1 MSERLDASVR
11 AGHEVH
17 RVKVLYIQMRQ
28 FFLALHDYV
37 MRFHHRGPRGGLGVL
52 FGLMA
57 AGQLALA
64 PVSAQ
69 LLPERNRGI
78 PSGSPVREDDARS
91 DRDSQDRPPPV
102 DAGSAAPDYRIE
114 PIEIRDNGGV
124 SVPNVSET
132 STHTKAPPP
141 PNEFDRF
148 VTQVTGETLT
158 RFGASLLLPGS
169 RDFALPATATVP
181 PDYVLNVGDVV
192 AISMAGSVEGSVER
206 QIDTNGRIFLPRV
219 GAVQLAGVRYGDL
232 KDVISA
238 AIGTQFRGYT
248 VNVSVPQ
255 LRGIRIYVTGF
266 ANNPGAYTVSSL
278 STMVNAVL
286 AAGGPS
292 AGGSFRTIR
301 LVRNNEVIREMDLY
315 DVILRGDKSSDAIL
329 QNQDVIQIEP
339 LGKEVAITGSVNSPA
354 IFEAKAGETLE
365 TLLGYAGGMSSLA
378 DTGRLMLYRL
388 ADFNEV
394 GVREI
399 ERARAASTALA
410 AGDIVQVLSEGSLAR
425 PIAKQ
430 SVLVRVEGEV
440 ERPGNYYL
448 PASSSVGDALAQAGG
463 LTREAYVF
471 GTRFERVSVQR
482 QQRVSFGEALQQ
494 MEVALAAA
502 PLSQGLNSNAG
513 ERASQLAAA
522 QAVLQKLREAQPD
535 GRIVL
540 DISATSS
547 QLPADFI
554 LENNDRIVIPPR
566 PTTVGVFGAVYR
578 PASFAYDRRGSLTV
592 KQYLERAGGVLRAGD
607 RGEIFVVRANG
618 AVLSKRDGAL
628 SARALPGDV
637 IFVPVRAQSS
647 SLWTK
652 IRELSTIVFQLG
664 LSAAAF
670 ISVTN

>member
-1 MSERLDASVR
+1 MDLPGAEPEASAVIKVRFIRMSQFLLTLPDRATRLRDR
-11 AGHEVH
+11 GLFR
-17 RVKVLYIQMRQ
+17 RVGSL
-28 FFLALHDYV
+28 LAL
-37 MRFHHRGPRGGLGVL
+37 LGAVQ
-52 FGLMA
+52 MA
-57 AGQLALA
+57 VA
-64 PVSAQ
+64 PLSAQ

-78 PSGSPVREDDARS
+78 PSGSPVGEEGSREGGDQN
-91 DRDSQDRPPPV
+91 DRAPPV
-102 DAGSAAPDYRIE
+102 DAGSATPDYRIE
-114 PIEIRDNGGV
+114 PIEIRDTGGV
-124 SVPNVSET
+124 KIPNVAET
-132 STHTKAPPP
+132 STQTKAPPP

-148 VTQVTGETLT
+148 VTQITGETLP
-158 RFGASLLLPGS
+158 RFGSDLLLPGG

-232 KDVISA
+232 KSVISA

-255 LRGIRIYVTGF
+255 LRGIRVYVTGF
-266 ANNPGAYTVSSL
+266 ANNPGAYTVNSL

-315 DVILRGDKSSDAIL
+315 DVILRGDKSSDAVL
-329 QNQDVIQIEP
+329 QNLDVIQIEP

-354 IFEAKAGETLE
+354 IFEAKDGETLE
-365 TLLGYAGGMSSLA
+365 TLLDYAGGANSLA
-378 DTGRLMLYRL
+378 DTSRLMLYRL
-388 ADFNEV
+388 ADFNDV
-394 GVREI
+394 GVRQI
-399 ERARAASTALA
+399 ARADATAMVLA

-430 SVLVRVEGEV
+430 SVLVRIEGEV
-440 ERPGNYYL
+440 QRPGNYYL
-448 PASSSVGDALAQAGG
+448 PASSSVSEVLARAGG
-463 LTREAYVF
+463 LTPEAYVF

-482 QQRVSFGEALQQ
+482 QQRVSFNEALQQ

-502 PLSQGLNSNAG
+502 PLSAGLNSNSA

-522 QAVLQKLREAQPD
+522 QAVLQKLRESQPD

-540 DISATSS
+540 DLPAAST
-547 QLPADFI
+547 QLPGDFV

-578 PASFAYDRRGSLTV
+578 PASFALDPRSALTV
-592 KQYLERAGGVLRAGD
+592 RQYLERAGGVLRAGD

-637 IFVPVRAQSS
+637 IFVPVKAQSS
-647 SLWTK
+647 SIWTK

-670 ISVTN
+670 ISVTD